1 MKTINYLT
9 FQRFVFEQVVKNF
22 TISRLG
28 GICSD
33 DGVDS
38 IAHIDDCKKAHKW
51 FAAGI
56 PISTFDDLTNDPD
69 PTRPKGCIF
78 MDYASLATHFYWNP
92 VETGKRHRDY
102 HEICWHIGNYI
113 LIS

>member
-1 MKTINYLT
+1 MKIPQYLT

-22 TISRLG
+22 TISKLG
-28 GICSD
+28 GICTD
-33 DGVDS
+33 DGLDG

-51 FAAGI
+51 FSAGI

-78 MDYASLATHFYWNP
+78 FTGILAQHFYWNP
-92 VETGKRHRDY
+92 VETGRRHRDY
-102 HEICWHIGNYI
+102 HEICWLIGKYI
-113 LIS
+113 LVK